1 MAERSSERDQSQPIL
16 YLKIAENNCADT
28 HLAFFSDAVNVY
40 GFPLRIE
47 LLWCDVFASLD
58 VFSDAWDSHPIRT
71 EQSMTPNQLWQ
82 LGLTQNPVSDPRGML
97 VPEIEWEESGSM
109 TEPHPG
115 INVLVW
121 DSPLLGPQMLE
132 LQDDIN
138 PLFNSDR
145 VGVDLHLYCPV
156 CLELNL
162 GDIITYRRRE
172 TERGKTE
179 FKSILLYCSRDFIV
193 CKEVMKISSSLN
205 KIQISR
211 DPTFA

>member
-1 MAERSSERDQSQPIL
+1 MAD
-16 YLKIAENNCADT
+16 NNCADT

-109 TEPHPG
+109 AEPHLG
-115 INVLVW
+115 INVPVW

-132 LQDDIN
+132 L
-138 PLFNSDR
+138 
-145 VGVDLHLYCPV
+145 
-156 CLELNL
+156 
-162 GDIITYRRRE
+162 
-172 TERGKTE
+172 
-179 FKSILLYCSRDFIV
+179 
-193 CKEVMKISSSLN
+193 
-205 KIQISR
+205 
-211 DPTFA
+211 

>member
-16 YLKIAENNCADT
+16 YLKIADNNCAD
-28 HLAFFSDAVNVY
+28 LAFFSDAVNVY

-115 INVLVW
+115 INVLV
-121 DSPLLGPQMLE
+121 
-132 LQDDIN
+132 
-138 PLFNSDR
+138 
-145 VGVDLHLYCPV
+145 
-156 CLELNL
+156 
-162 GDIITYRRRE
+162 
-172 TERGKTE
+172 
-179 FKSILLYCSRDFIV
+179 
-193 CKEVMKISSSLN
+193 
-205 KIQISR
+205 
-211 DPTFA
+211 